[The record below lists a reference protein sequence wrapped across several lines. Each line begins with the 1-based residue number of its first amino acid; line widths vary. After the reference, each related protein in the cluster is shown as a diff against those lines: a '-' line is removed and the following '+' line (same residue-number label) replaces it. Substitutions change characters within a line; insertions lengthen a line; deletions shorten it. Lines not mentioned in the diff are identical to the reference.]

1 MLKIVQM
8 KPADL
13 VPYPN
18 NPRDNDD
25 GVDAVAN
32 SIREFGFQQPIV
44 VDKNNVVIVGH
55 TRLKAAQ
62 RLGLSK
68 VPVVVADL
76 SEEKANAYRLADNK
90 TGELSRWDF
99 SALQIELENIEMD
112 MEQFGFEPIDFHEV
126 NLYEDTMEHDSL
138 QRDFIAPPFSVLDGR
153 QGYWRERKKAWRE
166 AIADK
171 GEARDVFVYD
181 NPKINRGEEA
191 SILDPVLAEVLL
203 KWYTPAE
210 GSSVFDCFAG
220 DTVFG
225 YVASDLGHNF
235 IGIELRQEQA
245 DFNNERVEGK
255 TARYICDDGRNV
267 DRHIEEGSQDFF
279 FSCPPYFDL
288 EIYSDDPN
296 DASNQATYSDFY
308 AILDEAFAKS
318 ISRLKDNRFAAIVVA
333 NIRDKDSGSYY
344 NFTGD
349 VIETF
354 TRNGMLFYN
363 DMILLDPIGSAGLR
377 ARQYMTARK
386 VVKVHQNILIFY
398 KGDQKKI
405 KEIFPKIEV
414 RIDEGEN
421 E

>member
-1 MLKIVQM
+1 MLKVVQM
-8 KPADL
+8 KRTDL

-55 TRLKAAQ
+55 TRLKAAE
-62 RLGLSK
+62 RLGLEK

-112 MEQFGFEPIDFHEV
+112 MEQFGFQPIDFHEI
-126 NLYEDTMEHDSL
+126 NLYEDTMEQDSL

-166 AIADK
+166 LIKEK
-171 GEARDVFVYD
+171 GQARDVAIID
-181 NPKINRGEEA
+181 SNINRGEEA
-191 SILDPVLAEVLL
+191 SILDPVLAEIIL

-235 IGIELRQEQA
+235 TGIEIRQEQA

-279 FSCPPYFDL
+279 FSCPPYYDL
-288 EIYSDDPN
+288 EVYSDDPN
-296 DASNQATYSDFY
+296 DASNQATYEEFY
-308 AILDEAFAKS
+308 AILDEAFTKS

-344 NFTGD
+344 NFVGD

-354 TRNGMLFYN
+354 RRNGMLFYN
-363 DMILLDPIGSAGLR
+363 DMILLDPIGSAGIR
-377 ARQYMTARK
+377 ARKSMAVRK
-386 VVKVHQNILIFY
+386 VVKVHQNVLVFY
-398 KGDQKKI
+398 KGDQKRI
-405 KEIFPKIEV
+405 KDIFPKIEV